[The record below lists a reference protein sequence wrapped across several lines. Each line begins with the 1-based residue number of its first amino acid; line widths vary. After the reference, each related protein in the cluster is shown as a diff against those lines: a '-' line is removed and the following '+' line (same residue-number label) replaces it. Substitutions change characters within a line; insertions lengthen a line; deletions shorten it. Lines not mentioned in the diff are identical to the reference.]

1 MAPQTRS
8 VTASATKEAK
18 LQNKEE
24 KTHVNPMAALGPV
37 INPDDTFYEGIMR
50 QKHIDHEASH
60 SNLINQFLHLIS
72 SSIFLY
78 CYAIFFNDYERAVYL
93 GLTSLVIR
101 QAGHYIFEPPCHDK
115 EQAMLGFDTE
125 NKVKIVI
132 TYGLLPVLLF
142 VQAAYLTSHTVTLA
156 QIWLVATFS
165 IVFGRVFLLWHR
177 FGFIVSMHWY
187 VKFVTDP
194 FTDIPA
200 YYKSGWQIFNP
211 ILLKGALHCSFPNV
225 FELPEGY
232 TPPLS
237 GFDKK
242 HD

>member
-1 MAPQTRS
+1 MSS
-8 VTASATKEAK
+8 VNKNETKVQEAY
-18 LQNKEE
+18 LPE
-24 KTHVNPMAALGPV
+24 KVTGHVLNP
-37 INPDDTFYEGIMR
+37 NDTFIEGIMR

-72 SSIFLY
+72 SSMFLY

-115 EQAMLGFDTE
+115 EQAMLGFDTQ

-132 TYGLLPVLLF
+132 TYGAVPALV
-142 VQAAYLTSHTVTLA
+142 LA
-156 QIWLVATFS
+156 QLIFSAGIQMSVAQMWLLTTFCV
-165 IVFGRVFLLWHR
+165 VFGRVGYLWYTYN
-177 FGFIVSMHWY
+177 FVVSMHWY
-187 VKFVTDP
+187 VKFITDP

-200 YYKSGWQIFNP
+200 YWRSIYQIFNP
-211 ILLKGALHCSFPNV
+211 KLLRGALHMSFPNT
-225 FELPEGY
+225 FALPKGY
-232 TPPLS
+232 VPPKS

-242 HD
+242 NH